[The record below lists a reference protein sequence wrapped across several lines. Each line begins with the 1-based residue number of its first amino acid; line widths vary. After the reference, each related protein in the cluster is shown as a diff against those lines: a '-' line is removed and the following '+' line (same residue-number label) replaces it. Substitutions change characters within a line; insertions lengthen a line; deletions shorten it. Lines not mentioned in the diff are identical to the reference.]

1 MMIVNLYIAT
11 FYHIISNLVRMLHI
25 DTQGAT
31 DMAQMDAENFIREIV
46 KNTELR
52 TSLYQYDSSA
62 EIMAAIKEKGYPF
75 KLYMFEE
82 SINHLKTESPTEDQA
97 NMLDELFMW
106 WQMLMFDGTI
116 VEDIEETVQ
125 SCTPAKCASCSSC
138 G

>member
-1 MMIVNLYIAT
+1 
-11 FYHIISNLVRMLHI
+11 
-25 DTQGAT
+25 
-31 DMAQMDAENFIREIV
+31 MAQMDAENFIKEIV

-62 EIMAAIKEKGYPF
+62 EVMEAIKAKGYPF

-106 WQMLMFDGTI
+106 WKMLMFDGTI
-116 VEDIEETVQ
+116 VEDEEEPV